1 MASLSAPIAPTA
13 NILGEPPA
21 PTWSISLSEVL
32 SKALLGFHH
41 PSIHITGLTP
51 ALATTLNSSNYA
63 TTSALPATFVPKA
76 NGMSNLLG
84 VRCELLGEVDTFLEG
99 GSWNLE
105 VYFPVEFPWGSQPT
119 FHLVTPF
126 FHSDVRS
133 PAEDNEDNKENN
145 ENDGDDGDDGDDD
158 GDSENEKAETSMLHA
173 RLVAAKKALAPPS
186 VSLDSIKTTSLEHL
200 SKPTLTVEIV
210 GSDRSRHDI
219 HVSNDDTSAGLKLR
233 YASSTSWVS
242 GQDEVLVRN
251 GVELLDARELVQGD
265 VLFIVRRR
273 HHGRCGPLTS
283 CEGRCSLC
291 QKKSTFFSYGAETV
305 QGSMRWLQGVV
316 EYRQWM
322 HRPVS
327 EMREEM
333 MVQAGRGQVEEED
346 GRRWTPWVG
355 VWDAM
360 KVKNMRAA
368 VMLAE
373 GRMDEYEKESRS
385 YVQCYA
391 KRGGSSGSGRLQKE
405 PRAPPVP
412 VVKATNLLL
421 APPPPPP
428 PLATSM
434 N

>member
-1 MASLSAPIAPTA
+1 MRSTTFIRCFSKLRRIRRATRMPCGGTINTMVIREEVRGGEAAGGTTTPTKPVLVV
-13 NILGEPPA
+13 LGGLA
-21 PTWSISLSEVL
+21 QTADSFT
-32 SKALLGFHH
+32 GHH
-41 PSIHITGLTP
+41 R
-51 ALATTLNSSNYA
+51 ALAKGRPCVIQYEARGQGCTQLA
-63 TTSALPATFVPKA
+63 TDDCSLERHAGDFADLLAAL
-76 NGMSNLLG
+76 GQH
-84 VRCELLGEVDTFLEG
+84 G
-99 GSWNLE
+99 G
-105 VYFPVEFPWGSQPT
+105 
-119 FHLVTPF
+119 
-126 FHSDVRS
+126 
-133 PAEDNEDNKENN
+133 
-145 ENDGDDGDDGDDD
+145 DGDDGDDGDDD

-273 HHGRCGPLTS
+273 HHGRCGPVTS

-373 GRMDEYEKESRS
+373 GQMDEYEKESRR
-385 YVQCYA
+385 YVHQCYA
-391 KRGGSSGSGRLQKE
+391 KRGGSRRGSGRLQKE